1 MKYIGVILCLLMIAK
16 TNGQDAL
23 PPAKFMGIEMGVGIK
38 AFKRELEKKGM
49 EFLSESEFHRFRGN
63 FAGQNALISVSGN
76 DKHIITVLVDFT
88 DESNWEPLKNQYI
101 RFKELLNSKYGEPL
115 EEVEE
120 FLSPYEDGHNEM
132 LAIDKG
138 KFTYRTKFKQTGT
151 NGVVALGI
159 HRSFFRN
166 YEGHV
171 SIVYANM
178 SAWKEKVS
186 DDYGDL

>member
-1 MKYIGVILCLLMIAK
+1 MKYLGVILCLLIVAK

-23 PPAKFMGIEMGVGIK
+23 PPATFMGIEMSIGIK

-49 EFLSESEFHRFRGN
+49 EFLSESQFHRFRGN
-63 FAGQNALISVSGN
+63 FSGQSAEISVSGN
-76 DKHIITVLVDFT
+76 DKHIIAVIVDFT
-88 DESNWEPLKNQYI
+88 DESNWQPLKMEYI
-101 RFKELLNSKYGEPL
+101 RYKKQLSLKYGDPY

-138 KFTYRTKFKQTGT
+138 KFTYRSKFKQTGT
-151 NGVVALGI
+151 NGVVALAI
-159 HRSFFRN
+159 HRSYFGSN
-166 YEGHV
+166 EGHV

-178 SAWKEKVS
+178 SAWEEKVS